1 MVATLGG
8 IAFQQVYGD
17 NTGTGAVDT
26 DRDGTITQ
34 EDEFVSFINLSG
46 APVDISGWQVWSD
59 SQGTN
64 GIDAPQDGLYHTF
77 APGTVLQPGDTLFVI
92 NEFTGTPGNGVVEAS
107 QGGMQSGAGGNSTN
121 LLTEGDADG
130 SRSESVVLV
139 NPATGQYLVFNM
151 AAVPSGVPN
160 MSGFPGTT
168 KIGEIDGHSIQGDQ
182 NQGQSYQYSATTD
195 SYTYGAVMVPC
206 FAAGTRID
214 TPSGPRRVE
223 DLRPGDAVITLDDGP
238 QPIRFVLFHTIR
250 FDSARAEPHRPVEIR
265 PGALGPGRPHTRL
278 RVSPHHRMLVA
289 HPEMGE
295 ILVPAKALLGR
306 WGVRVVRG
314 VAQVSYVHLVFDR
327 HQIVLAEGC
336 PSESFLARGM
346 GLRAAPPRLR
356 PALSALSAGP
366 GGPPAPART
375 ILPHRQALRLLG

>member
-223 DLRPGDAVITLDDGP
+223 DLRPGDAVITLDDG
-238 QPIRFVLFHTIR
+238 
-250 FDSARAEPHRPVEIR
+250 
-265 PGALGPGRPHTRL
+265 
-278 RVSPHHRMLVA
+278 
-289 HPEMGE
+289 
-295 ILVPAKALLGR
+295 
-306 WGVRVVRG
+306 
-314 VAQVSYVHLVFDR
+314 
-327 HQIVLAEGC
+327 
-336 PSESFLARGM
+336 
-346 GLRAAPPRLR
+346 
-356 PALSALSAGP
+356 
-366 GGPPAPART
+366 
-375 ILPHRQALRLLG
+375 